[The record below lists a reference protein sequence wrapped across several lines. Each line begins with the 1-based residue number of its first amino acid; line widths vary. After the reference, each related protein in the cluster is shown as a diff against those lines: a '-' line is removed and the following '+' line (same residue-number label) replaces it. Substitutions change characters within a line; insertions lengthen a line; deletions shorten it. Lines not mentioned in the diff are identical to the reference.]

1 MHIFSK
7 TLLAAMGAC
16 AAATGALAQ
25 QLDPSKTD
33 DSLTITRKIACTTV
47 DGEPATYWWFG
58 KAFSRRQG
66 ERDQHL
72 FDVEGMNVRTCAST
86 PDGGFKLV
94 SRELLL
100 YKDKETGEVLVTW
113 DNPWTGETVDVLHV
127 ANDPVNGKYGVK
139 SRDGSDYKWSGVIS
153 GDVWWQTATVP
164 LFYPNVLGSEY
175 QAEVG
180 PWYHATEMFN
190 FFGTTES
197 LLDPNTTSAAGVEV
211 GWARMSDWLPW
222 MKMSGREGIIYM
234 HTAGKKLGAWDE
246 LPDAFKKEIAKH
258 YPKYRNPP
266 PTDDER
272 KNVTSWSYYD
282 QVRKGKE
289 TPPKRK

>member
-1 MHIFSK
+1 MR
-7 TLLAAMGAC
+7 LLNC
-16 AAATGALAQ
+16 AAPFMAAFLISAADAGAE
-25 QLDPSKTD
+25 QLDPGKTAD
-33 DSLTITRKIACTTV
+33 ALKITRKIACSTV

-58 KAFSRRQG
+58 KAYSRRQG
-66 ERDQHL
+66 ERDIHL
-72 FDVEGMNVRTCAST
+72 FDVEGMNVRACAST

-94 SRELLL
+94 SRELLM
-100 YKDKETGEVLVTW
+100 YRDKETGDVLKTW

-127 ANDPVNGKYGVK
+127 ANDPVNGKYSPK
-139 SRDGSDYKWSGVIS
+139 ARDGSDYKWSGVIS

-164 LFYPNVLGSEY
+164 LYYPNVLGSEY

-190 FFGTTES
+190 FFGPTDS
-197 LLDPNTTSAAGVEV
+197 LLDPESTGAEGVEV

-234 HTAGKKLGAWDE
+234 HTAGKKLGSWDE
-246 LPDAFKKEIAKH
+246 LPTWFKEEIDKN

-282 QVRKGKE
+282 AVAKGDEK
-289 TPPKRK
+289 PPKRK